1 MKLLKKVLH
10 REEIFFYILLTIG
23 LLPIILNKYFLT
35 LDGPSHLY
43 NANIIKELLFGVGEE
58 FKNLFSLNQILVP
71 NLFTHFLLAF
81 TDILFPDYIS
91 EKILLCSYLI
101 IFSVY
106 FRKIILIIQP
116 NNKVF
121 SYLGLLLAPN
131 HLLFFGFYNLIFG
144 IAIFLV
150 LIYYL
155 LKWES
160 KINTKK
166 TILLFLLF
174 LVLYFCHILMFILGI
189 AISLLIP
196 LKTIKIAK
204 KDNTYKIE
212 GADIFLPNIKRI
224 IISFIPALVLA
235 VIYIFKIDSLGNAS
249 RMDFNTIL
257 NYIVD
262 IRPLLTL
269 CYCHDWIDFT
279 HLLFGL
285 IIVLIIVNLIITLKK
300 SFVIIDQ
307 QRYLKIGNSAFNI
320 IWFLL
325 FIFFLILFAVVP
337 NTNLM
342 SERLILLLFLFIF
355 IWIGTLNHPIWLHKL
370 SFIILVFIH
379 ISFSIKY
386 VKVINENSQ
395 QIELIKQSVP
405 YIEKDSLMLTF
416 NYLYN
421 YNWLHSHSIG
431 YAGSEKQI
439 PIIENYEAYLKWFP
453 IIWNTKGA
461 YDLSQ
466 INAWGID
473 NKKLVSKY
481 YSNPKN
487 PDVFSMTKKDGGI
500 KPISYIFILGN
511 VDNSENLEN
520 ELIKSIIS
528 KSYILKFKNELCAIY
543 KLKK

>member
-1 MKLLKKVLH
+1 MKLLKKALH

-43 NANIIKELLFGVGEE
+43 NANIIKELLFGTGEE

-71 NLFTHFLLAF
+71 NLFTHFILTF
-81 TDILFPDYIS
+81 SDIFFPDYIS
-91 EKILLCSYLI
+91 EKILICSYLI

-204 KDNTYKIE
+204 KDNTYKIK

-224 IISFIPALVLA
+224 IISFIPAMVLA

-285 IIVLIIVNLIITLKK
+285 VIVLIIVNLIITLKK

-307 QRYLKIGNSAFNI
+307 QRYLKIGNSAFEF

-325 FIFFLILFAVVP
+325 FIFFLILFVVVP

-370 SFIILVFIH
+370 SFIILIFIH

-386 VKVINENSQ
+386 IKVINENSQ
-395 QIELIKQSVP
+395 QVELIKQSVP

-416 NYLYN
+416 NYLYD

-431 YAGSEKQI
+431 YVGSEKQI

-473 NKKLVSKY
+473 NKKLVLKY

-511 VDNSENLEN
+511 MENSEHLEN
-520 ELIKSIIS
+520 KLIKSIIR